1 MGEFASL
8 WVSVLYLF
16 GVGMVLSTFAI
27 WRMRQRVIL

>member
-1 MGEFASL
+1 L

-16 GVGMVLSTFAI
+16 GVGLALSAFAI